1 MLSQAHFVTKRDR
14 STDLSVN
21 EFMLA
26 YKKLAHLLHHGFVG
40 EGLHR
45 VPVAGDTT
53 KLPYVKG
60 LTRLERKLA
69 WAQNFIAQHMQGTQQ
84 LRQLMGHTQSG
95 ARVVYGD
102 CIFFTVSPNEQHSAL
117 VLRLS
122 RYRANDPILA
132 QASAS
137 LAVSISTLRAPI
149 AIVSTWHGC

>member
-1 MLSQAHFVTKRDR
+1 MLSQAHFITKRDR
-14 STDLSVN
+14 STDSSVN

-69 WAQNFIAQHMQGTQQ
+69 WAQNFIAQHMQGTHQ
-84 LRQLMGHTQSG
+84 LRQLMGHTQFG

-102 CIFFTVSPNEQHSAL
+102 
-117 VLRLS
+117 
-122 RYRANDPILA
+122 
-132 QASAS
+132 
-137 LAVSISTLRAPI
+137 
-149 AIVSTWHGC
+149 